1 MKKQY
6 PLISIVVLNW
16 NGRKILTRCLDA
28 VFNQTYPNFEVILS
42 DNGSTDGSVEFVRKN
57 YPRVKIIEN
66 GRNLGCAEGNN
77 VGMRIA
83 KGKYICNLANDTK
96 PDKNWLMEM
105 FKVIESDEKIGAVGP
120 KLVFMHNPKI
130 INAAGTI
137 ASKDGVIRYR
147 GWKEEDVGQYDKI
160 EEVFAVNNVA
170 CMYRKKALE
179 DVGLL
184 DPEFFIYNEDADLG
198 WRMRLRGW
206 KSVYVPTAVVQH
218 EVGATM
224 GKYSEKGAYYAHRN
238 WIWMIIKNF
247 SLSSLILYSPFII
260 IWNIISVLRGLA
272 RGSLTNLVAIK
283 DALKDLP
290 RILKLRKEI
299 QSKRKILEW
308 KIRRFMVYPPYFQIF
323 LRALRALKN
332 YIKKAEVCSFNS

>member
-1 MKKQY
+1 MEQQY

-16 NGRKILTRCLDA
+16 NGRKIIKRCLDA
-28 VFNQTYPNFEVILS
+28 VFSQTYPNFEVILS

-57 YPRVKIIEN
+57 YPKVKIIEN

-105 FKVIESDEKIGAVGP
+105 FKVIESDKKIGAVGP
-120 KLVFMHNPKI
+120 KLVFMHDPKI

-137 ASKDGVIRYR
+137 ATKDGLVRYR
-147 GWKEEDVGQYDKI
+147 GWKEKDVGQYDKV

-170 CMYRKKALE
+170 CMYRKKALQ

-206 KSVYVPTAVVQH
+206 KSVYVPTAIVQH
-218 EVGATM
+218 EVGTTM

-260 IWNIISVLRGLA
+260 VWNIISVLRGLT
-272 RGSLTNLVAIK
+272 RGSLINLIAIK

-290 RILKLRKEI
+290 RVLKLRKEI
-299 QSKRKILEW
+299 QSKRKIPEW
-308 KIRRFMVYPPYFQIF
+308 EIRRFMVYPPYFKFILRF
-323 LRALRALKN
+323 L
-332 YIKKAEVCSFNS
+332 KA

>member
-1 MKKQY
+1 MKKKLTSKF
-6 PLISIVVLNW
+6 PLVSIVILNW
-16 NGRKILTRCLDA
+16 NGRKIIKRCLDA
-28 VFNQTYPNFEVILS
+28 VLAQTYPNFEVILS

-57 YPRVKIIEN
+57 YPKVKIIEN

-96 PDKNWLMEM
+96 PDKNWLTEM
-105 FKVIESDEKIGAVGP
+105 VKVAESNEKIGAIGP

-130 INAAGTI
+130 INAAGTL
-137 ASKDGVIRYR
+137 ASKDGLVRYR
-147 GWKEEDVGQYDKI
+147 GWKEKDVGQYDKI

-179 DVGLL
+179 DAGLL

-206 KSVYVPTAVVQH
+206 KSVYVPITVQH
-218 EVGATM
+218 EVGTTM

-247 SLSSLILYSPFII
+247 SLSSLMLYSPFII
-260 IWNIISVLRGLA
+260 IWNVLSILRGFV
-272 RGSLTNLVAIK
+272 RGSLVNLKAIK
-283 DALKDLP
+283 DVIKDLP
-290 RILKLRKEI
+290 RVLKLRKEI
-299 QSKRKILEW
+299 QNRRKIPEW
-308 KIRRFMVYPPYFQIF
+308 QIRRFMVYTPYFKFILRIF
-323 LRALRALKN
+323 KL
-332 YIKKAEVCSFNS
+332 